1 MALNRGELCP
11 LGILG
16 MRQLDFIPKHFS
28 KIVIKTHDIKL
39 LSQWINYN
47 LNSRYA
53 IKKSHG
59 INFQKNQLGELL
71 EIGMEDPSE
80 ITMLIL
86 GCPHLHNT

>member
-16 MRQLDFIPKHFS
+16 MRQLTFIPKHFS
-28 KIVIKTHDIKL
+28 KITVGTTDIKL
-39 LSQWINYN
+39 LSQWIAYN

-53 IKKSHG
+53 IKKSHSF
-59 INFQKNQLGELL
+59 NLQKNHYETL

-86 GCPHLHNT
+86 GCPHLHNI

>member
-1 MALNRGELCP
+1 MSLNRGTINP

-16 MRQLDFIPKHFS
+16 MRQIEFIPDHFS
-28 KIVIKTHDIKL
+28 KLTVKQTDIKL
-39 LSQWINYN
+39 LNQWIAYN

-53 IKKSHG
+53 IKKTSV
-59 INFQKNQLGELL
+59 IDSKNSRFVESL

-86 GCPHLHNT
+86 GCPYLNKS

>member
-16 MRQLDFIPKHFS
+16 MRQLSFIPKHFS
-28 KIVIKTHDIKL
+28 KIIIRTTDIKL
-39 LSQWINYN
+39 LSQWIIYN

-53 IKKSHG
+53 IKKPLSFN
-59 INFQKNQLGELL
+59 IQKNHLTETL

-86 GCPHLHNT
+86 GCPHLHNI